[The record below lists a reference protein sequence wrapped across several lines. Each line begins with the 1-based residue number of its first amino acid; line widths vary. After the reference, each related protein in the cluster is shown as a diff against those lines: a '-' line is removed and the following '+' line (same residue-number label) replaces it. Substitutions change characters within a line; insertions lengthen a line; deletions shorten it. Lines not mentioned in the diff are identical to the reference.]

1 MMKLFAKQ
9 PCSFN
14 GRKFIIGE
22 EIPTEYVL
30 NPHLQEKMGVIT
42 IADGEDVPLEDVV
55 QQVGIVKFEVP
66 IHAEEG
72 DLPLT
77 ITNEEL
83 IVFTDIL
90 QIGVTKT
97 EDKQKISDMIQN
109 IESEDLLIML
119 SALDGRK
126 FVREAAEERARE
138 LNLVGGD
145 A

>member
-22 EIPTEYVL
+22 EIPAEYVL
-30 NPHLQEKMGVIT
+30 DPKAQERMGVIA
-42 IADGEDVPLEDVV
+42 IAESNNIPLEECVS
-55 QQVGIVKFEVP
+55 QVGIVKFEVP

-72 DLPLT
+72 DLILCV
-77 ITNEEL
+77 TNEEL
-83 IVFTDIL
+83 TVFTDIL
-90 QIGVTKT
+90 QIGVKT
-97 EDKQKISDMIQN
+97 TEEKQQISEKVQN

-126 FVREAAEERARE
+126 FVKEAAEERAKA

-145 A
+145 E